1 VLEKSEIVRMK
12 LTEAQKQLPEDHPS
26 HPSNHGTESIASSAG
41 GATKQVYLTP
51 GISAEKLM
59 YDRALE
65 MSRAAAI
72 DEVTNENLAG
82 CEISYIT
89 AIRMLEAVLDND
101 DDSGSD
107 ARLSTGKED
116 ERDAV
121 KETSGGEL
129 DSDEEAHVRKMIKM
143 ITGRLAAVRKKQQM
157 IAEANSK
164 TLQSYQQST
173 RRQSGDITPRS
184 VPSHASS

>member
-1 VLEKSEIVRMK
+1 
-12 LTEAQKQLPEDHPS
+12 
-26 HPSNHGTESIASSAG
+26 
-41 GATKQVYLTP
+41 
-51 GISAEKLM
+51 
-59 YDRALE
+59 
-65 MSRAAAI
+65 
-72 DEVTNENLAG
+72 
-82 CEISYIT
+82 
-89 AIRMLEAVLDND
+89 MLEAVLDND

-107 ARLSTGKED
+107 ARRLSTGKED

-129 DSDEEAHVRKMIKM
+129 DSDEEAHVRKSKSYMCLSFWTRANKTLVIKM

-173 RRQSGDITPRS
+173 RRRSGDITPRS

>member
-1 VLEKSEIVRMK
+1 
-12 LTEAQKQLPEDHPS
+12 
-26 HPSNHGTESIASSAG
+26 
-41 GATKQVYLTP
+41 
-51 GISAEKLM
+51 M

-72 DEVTNENLAG
+72 DEVTNENLSG

-107 ARLSTGKED
+107 ARRSSTGKED
-116 ERDAV
+116 ERDAI

-173 RRQSGDITPRS
+173 RRRSGDITPRS